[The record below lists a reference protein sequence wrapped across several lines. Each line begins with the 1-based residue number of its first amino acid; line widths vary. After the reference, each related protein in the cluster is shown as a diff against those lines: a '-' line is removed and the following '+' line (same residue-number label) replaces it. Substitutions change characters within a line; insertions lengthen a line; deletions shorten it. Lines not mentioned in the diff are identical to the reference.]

1 MTSIISDLL
10 EFTQTSFHSLEVTRS
25 YFVDIVDVKNMNRER
40 LIHFGFLPMTQTILD
55 SARLKRTQFDSL
67 EHH

>member
-25 YFVDIVDVKNMNRER
+25 YFVDIVDHIRISRTV
-40 LIHFGFLPMTQTILD
+40 PTI
-55 SARLKRTQFDSL
+55 AGVLKFA
-67 EHH
+67 